1 MTLQATLPDK
11 ESVLSKAFLRAGEQL
26 GLSQA
31 ELAKII
37 GKSRSWVNRLAHQDV
52 LLSPSQKEGELA
64 LLFIRLARAL
74 YALND
79 GDPQWTHHFMRTNN
93 SMTRGIPAE
102 QVQSVTGLV
111 SVVQF
116 VDAIRGKI

>member
-1 MTLQATLPDK
+1 MTLQAPIPER

-26 GLSQA
+26 GLSQT
-31 ELAKII
+31 ELAGVI
-37 GKSRSWVNRLAHQDV
+37 GKSRSWINRLAHQMV
-52 LLSPSQKEGELA
+52 QLSPEQKEGELA

-79 GDPQWTHHFMRTNN
+79 GDRDWTHHFMRSQNR
-93 SMTRGIPAE
+93 MTRGIPAD

-111 SVVQF
+111 QVLHY
-116 VDAIRGKI
+116 VDAIRGKV